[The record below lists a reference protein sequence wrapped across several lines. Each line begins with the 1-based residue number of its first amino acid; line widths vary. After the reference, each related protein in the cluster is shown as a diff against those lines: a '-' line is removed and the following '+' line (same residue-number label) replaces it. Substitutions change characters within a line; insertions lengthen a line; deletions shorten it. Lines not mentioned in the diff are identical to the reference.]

1 MNTPKSSGK
10 CENITVAKALG
21 ILLPMALLA
30 LLISALIL
38 SVFNDI
44 YAFVKKDIEIA
55 FTVDEPYSLSE
66 FSRILQQKEV
76 IKNPTV
82 FKLYA
87 IAKGKRHTVENF
99 SGELDLNANMSYRQI
114 FYALDQQNPY

>member
-1 MNTPKSSGK
+1 MNTPKSSEK
-10 CENITVAKALG
+10 HENITVAKALG

-44 YAFVKKDIEIA
+44 YAFVKKDTKIA

-82 FKLYA
+82 FNLYA
-87 IAKGKRHTVENF
+87 IAKGKRRTVENF
-99 SGELDLNANMSYRQI
+99 SGDLDLNANMSYRQI
-114 FYALDQQNPY
+114 FYALEKQNSY